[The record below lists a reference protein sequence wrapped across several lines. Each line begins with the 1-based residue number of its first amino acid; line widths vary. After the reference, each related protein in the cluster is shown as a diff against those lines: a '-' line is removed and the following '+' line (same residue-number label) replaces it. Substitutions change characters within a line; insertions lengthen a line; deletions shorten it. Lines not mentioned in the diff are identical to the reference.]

1 MDLGYAYR
9 NCFRTWWIC
18 AYREKR
24 TNERLFIAMS
34 VFGFLY
40 HLLIFV
46 IGVLVS
52 ILLALVL
59 IYIFTSN
66 ASKDQ
71 SDPLL
76 FLSEPEKSTILT
88 LPIDSP
94 SAQGI
99 WMFGSLVT
107 QRRSASQV
115 HVQAVYVKLADQY
128 LLLHLISKR
137 MKHLHQKT
145 PIAFS
150 QVHIFDLKQGKIAL
164 KPVEQHRTKY
174 WWKKTP
180 LVLSQLR
187 HLACYQILRN
197 KQRKKKDPSDDGQ
210 TTFSEYLRPMTLPW
224 VTKKVKEAT
233 EYGLLEICFPTE
245 ICTSWSVLPRQ
256 CHQTITDIV
265 RLWIPQSICGIFSLK
280 IGWNPSICI
289 HQPFEGRMV
298 LSLDER
304 HKVNRQYWSE
314 FLEID
319 RNWIPSNY
327 LSVEDHRSKEG
338 MHSFCL
344 ADVDSI
350 VSRSSLSNR
359 SIQERLS
366 HRDQSDD
373 LSLYEKFRGELSTAE
388 LFSKKNPTE
397 TKAPETTIVYAVDS
411 SVEHAFR

>member
-1 MDLGYAYR
+1 MKLNSPINLSKTPLQWSDEQ
-9 NCFRTWWIC
+9 CIC
-18 AYREKR
+18 DYREKCM
-24 TNERLFIAMS
+24 NERLIIAMS
-34 VFGFLY
+34 IFSFLY

-46 IGVLVS
+46 VGVLVS
-52 ILLALVL
+52 TLLALVL

-66 ASKDQ
+66 ASNDQ

-76 FLSEPEKSTILT
+76 LPAEPEKSTILT
-88 LPIDSP
+88 LSVDNP
-94 SAQGI
+94 SAHGV

-107 QRRSASQV
+107 QRRSPSQV

-128 LLLHLISKR
+128 LFLHLISKR

-150 QVHIFDLKQGKIAL
+150 QVLIFDLKQGMVAL

-174 WWKKTP
+174 WSKKHP

-197 KQRKKKDPSDDGQ
+197 KQRKGKDSSDDDQ
-210 TTFSEYLRPMTLPW
+210 ATFLEYLRPMTLPW
-224 VTKKVKEAT
+224 VIAKVKEAT
-233 EYGLLEICFPTE
+233 GYDLIE
-245 ICTSWSVLPRQ
+245 ICTSWSILPRH

-265 RLWIPQSICGIFSLK
+265 RLWILQSIYGISSLK
-280 IGWNPSICI
+280 IGWNPSVCI

-304 HKVNRQYWSE
+304 HEVNREYWSG

-319 RNWIPSNY
+319 RNWIPSSH
-327 LSVEDHRSKEG
+327 LSFEG
-338 MHSFCL
+338 HWSEETMYFFCL
-344 ADVDSI
+344 ADVGSI
-350 VSRSSLSNR
+350 VSRSPLSNR
-359 SIQERLS
+359 SIHERLS
-366 HRDQSDD
+366 HHDQSDD
-373 LSLYEKFRGELSTAE
+373 LSLYEKFRGEFSTAE
-388 LFSKKNPTE
+388 LFPKKNPTE